1 MHIRRTYEKGAC
13 RSGDASLS
21 SKQEETEVLGEN
33 LREAKA
39 LKAWTEPGLES
50 GPHWY
55 KAMKEPLR

>member
-1 MHIRRTYEKGAC
+1 MK
-13 RSGDASLS
+13 SGPVGQGMLALS